1 VERSGIAPERIDR
14 VIHATTL
21 FTNLIGHKGAP
32 TELITMA
39 GFRGYAGDWP
49 RPQYELYDLFEM
61 PLTIVPHP
69 WRREVPERLAP
80 DGSVEIPLDLGKHR
94 PAVIPRKSSTKR
106 RVATARPTAACP
118 GRSPR
123 RRR

>member
-39 GFRGYAGDWP
+39 GFCGYRW
-49 RPQYELYDLFEM
+49 
-61 PLTIVPHP
+61 
-69 WRREVPERLAP
+69 RLATIAIR
-80 DGSVEIPLDLGKHR
+80 VVR
-94 PAVIPRKSSTKR
+94 PVP
-106 RVATARPTAACP
+106 
-118 GRSPR
+118 
-123 RRR
+123 